1 MFDLKLNKKYFL
13 IYKLLNSLFTGLSI
27 GILFTI
33 YGPLEDPS
41 IYSLGG
47 ICLAVLMLLLA
58 LFYKKLLNIKSFFI
72 ISILVE
78 FLMII
83 SLVIFLIYKISFFS
97 ALILYCLYQLTF
109 VFGGYL
115 VRAETLVANEKKY
128 LGKIDV
134 FKQIGYLIGLT
145 FSYIFYKTL
154 EYILHISDINQQIE
168 SLHYPLIIIQLLV
181 ITSLLLSFNKKT
193 N

>member
-1 MFDLKLNKKYFL
+1 M
-13 IYKLLNSLFTGLSI
+13 
-27 GILFTI
+27 LFTI

-47 ICLAVLMLLLA
+47 IFLAASMLLLA
-58 LFYKKLLNIKSFFI
+58 LFYKHLLNIKSFFI

-83 SLVIFLIYKISFFS
+83 TLVIFLIYKISFFS
-97 ALILYCLYQLTF
+97 ALIIYCLYQLTF

-115 VRAETLVANEKKY
+115 VRAETLVANEKEY
-128 LGKIDV
+128 LGKIDI

-145 FSYIFYKTL
+145 FSYIFYKYL

-193 N
+193 ND

>member
-1 MFDLKLNKKYFL
+1 MKLNRKYFL

-83 SLVIFLIYKISFFS
+83 SLAIFLIYKISFFS
-97 ALILYCLYQLTF
+97 GFIIYCLYQLTF

-115 VRAETLVANEKKY
+115 VRAETLVANEKEY

-145 FSYIFYKTL
+145 FSYIFYKSL

-168 SLHYPLIIIQLLV
+168 RSLHYPLIITQLLV

-193 N
+193 ND